1 MAGKFRWMM
10 FKDVNLCDDFFAPL
24 KADYK
29 DFSIWFKKKSDTG
42 EKALVFHDEIG
53 VGAFVYLKLEN
64 ESIVLSDRIL
74 PSIPRLKIGTLRLAE
89 RFRGKRFGEGAL
101 GVSLWYWQNTK
112 TDEVYITTYEK
123 HTDLIYLLKRFGFVC
138 AGKNKNKELVFIK
151 NRHTL
156 DYSNPYLC
164 FPFISPSIKKAG
176 ILPIYDRFHDRLF
189 PYSELKGQNQIIEET
204 AGNGVTKIYICAPY
218 SAIQYSIGE
227 PVFIYRI
234 HTGSGTKSYK
244 SVVTSY
250 CTITKVD
257 VIKSAGK
264 IMMSLDEFIKGA
276 GNKTVFT
283 NQELT
288 TLYNKKNNNLIMIEM
303 VYNGF
308 FGKGKNITY
317 RALSDQG
324 LFPTYPYNIQY
335 NKDQFIKI
343 LEMGGADV
351 SNIIIN

>member
-138 AGKNKNKELVFIK
+138 AGKTKTKNL
-151 NRHTL
+151 
-156 DYSNPYLC
+156 YL
-164 FPFISPSIKKAG
+164 SRTG
-176 ILPIYDRFHDRLF
+176 IHLI
-189 PYSELKGQNQIIEET
+189 T
-204 AGNGVTKIYICAPY
+204 AIHICAFHSLVLRLRKQESCP
-218 SAIQYSIGE
+218 STIAFMIG
-227 PVFIYRI
+227 F
-234 HTGSGTKSYK
+234 
-244 SVVTSY
+244 
-250 CTITKVD
+250 
-257 VIKSAGK
+257 
-264 IMMSLDEFIKGA
+264 SL
-276 GNKTVFT
+276 
-283 NQELT
+283 
-288 TLYNKKNNNLIMIEM
+288 
-303 VYNGF
+303 
-308 FGKGKNITY
+308 
-317 RALSDQG
+317 
-324 LFPTYPYNIQY
+324 
-335 NKDQFIKI
+335 I
-343 LEMGGADV
+343 L
-351 SNIIIN
+351 N

>member
-1 MAGKFRWMM
+1 
-10 FKDVNLCDDFFAPL
+10 
-24 KADYK
+24 
-29 DFSIWFKKKSDTG
+29 
-42 EKALVFHDEIG
+42 
-53 VGAFVYLKLEN
+53 
-64 ESIVLSDRIL
+64 
-74 PSIPRLKIGTLRLAE
+74 
-89 RFRGKRFGEGAL
+89 
-101 GVSLWYWQNTK
+101 
-112 TDEVYITTYEK
+112 
-123 HTDLIYLLKRFGFVC
+123 
-138 AGKNKNKELVFIK
+138 
-151 NRHTL
+151 
-156 DYSNPYLC
+156 
-164 FPFISPSIKKAG
+164 
-176 ILPIYDRFHDRLF
+176 LPIYDRFHDRLF